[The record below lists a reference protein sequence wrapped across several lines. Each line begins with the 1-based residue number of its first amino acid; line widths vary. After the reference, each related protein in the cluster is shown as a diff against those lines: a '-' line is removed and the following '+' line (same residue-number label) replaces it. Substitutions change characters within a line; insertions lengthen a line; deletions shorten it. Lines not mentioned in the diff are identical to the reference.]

1 MKKGIFW
8 VAFVIVLTVI
18 GMPVLNG
25 MILEKRVR
33 QSFEDMN
40 PGTGPSG
47 SGTRFEILSYDR
59 RFFSSEIQ
67 WRIVSQALEKSWG
80 IHDILFLD
88 RVRHGFAG
96 ASTTTSLE
104 KNPWVMDM
112 VDKKLNG
119 KNPLTLKTEI
129 NLLGRMESRLVL
141 EAVSYRDT
149 EGIIEI
155 RPGRAS
161 LSMDWGKDRWVSKI
175 DFEGLDLAGKIRL
188 DGFSWQSDL
197 GRVSGNIRAGR
208 ASFFLKEFRSS
219 DPGKTTTLSNA
230 VFDYEL
236 VYHPK
241 EVSVSI
247 NTQGCLDAFQSG
259 GEEIKNAAAG
269 FHIRHMDAGGYE
281 DLLAFFRDG
290 AAEIMNSGPSNR
302 QDMDAVRRAMEKQAA
317 DKGFEW
323 VGICEKLLKKG
334 LEIEVSDLKAQV
346 PEGKIEADARIR
358 LENDLPLSGILSF
371 LMDPSNLLAYI
382 SMESYIILPK
392 RRDPN
397 GRMLLSPMFSGMPT
411 GLFIMEKDLLL
422 HRAETREGKLFL
434 NHKEVI
440 FNR

>member
-8 VAFVIVLTVI
+8 VAFVIVLGVI

-25 MILEKRVR
+25 MIVEKRVR

-40 PGTGPSG
+40 RNTKASG
-47 SGTRFEILSYDR
+47 SGVLFEMISYDR

-67 WRIVSQALEKSWG
+67 WRIVSPALEKSWG
-80 IHDILFLD
+80 IQEILFLD

-119 KNPLTLKTEI
+119 KTPLTLKTEI
-129 NLLGRMESRLVL
+129 RFWGRMESRLAL

-149 EGIIEI
+149 EGVVEI

-161 LSMDWGKDRWVSKI
+161 LFMDWGKDRWVSKI

-197 GRVSGNIRAGR
+197 ERVSGNIRAGR
-208 ASFFLKEFRSS
+208 ASFFLKEFQSS

-230 VFDYEL
+230 AFDYEL
-236 VYHPK
+236 VYHSK

-247 NTQGCLDAFQSG
+247 NTQGRLDAFQSG
-259 GEEIKNAAAG
+259 GEGFKNAAAG
-269 FHIRHMDAGGYE
+269 FHIHHMDAGGYE
-281 DLLAFFRDG
+281 DLLAFFREG
-290 AAEIMNSGPSNR
+290 AAEIMNSDPSNR
-302 QDMDAVRRAMEKQAA
+302 QDMDAVRRAMEKHAT

-323 VGICEKLLKKG
+323 IGICEKLLKKG
-334 LEIEVSDLKAQV
+334 LEIEVSGLKSQV
-346 PEGKIEADARIR
+346 PEGNIEADARIR
-358 LENDLPLSGILSF
+358 IEDDPPLSGVLSF

-382 SMESYIILPK
+382 SLESYIILPK
-392 RRDPN
+392 RLDPS
-397 GRMLLSPMFSGMPT
+397 GRMVLSPMFPGMPT
-411 GLFIMEKDLLL
+411 GLFVMEKDHLL

-434 NHKEVI
+434 NRKEVV
-440 FNR
+440 FN

>member
-47 SGTRFEILSYDR
+47 SGARFEILSYDR

-67 WRIVSQALEKSWG
+67 WRIVSQALENSWG
-80 IHDILFLD
+80 IHEILFLD
-88 RVRHGFAG
+88 RVRHGFTG

-104 KNPWVMDM
+104 KNPWILDM
-112 VDKKLNG
+112 VNKKLNG
-119 KNPLTLKTEI
+119 KNPLTLETEI
-129 NLLGRMESRLVL
+129 RFWGRMESRLAL
-141 EAVSYRDT
+141 EAFSYRDM
-149 EGIIEI
+149 EGVVEV
-155 RPGRAS
+155 RPGRAG
-161 LSMDWGKDRWVSKI
+161 LSMDRGKDRVVLKM

-197 GRVSGNIRAGR
+197 ERVSGTIRAGKS
-208 ASFFLKEFRSS
+208 SFFLKKFQSS
-219 DPGKTTTLSNA
+219 DPEKTTTLSNA
-230 VFDYEL
+230 AFDYEL
-236 VYHPK
+236 VYHPE

-247 NTQGCLDAFQSG
+247 STQGRLDAFQSG

-281 DLLAFFRDG
+281 DLLAFFREG

-334 LEIEVSDLKAQV
+334 LEIEISGLKAQV
-346 PEGKIEADARIR
+346 PEGKIEADARIG
-358 LENDLPLSGILSF
+358 LENDLPLSGVLSF
-371 LMDPSNLLAYI
+371 LMDPSTLLAYL
-382 SMESYIILPK
+382 SLESRIILPK
-392 RRDPN
+392 GLYPT

-411 GLFIMEKDLLL
+411 GLFVMEKDHLL

-434 NHKEVI
+434 NSKEVI
-440 FNR
+440 FN

>member
-8 VAFVIVLTVI
+8 VAFLIVLGVI

-25 MILEKRVR
+25 MIVEKRVK

-40 PGTGPSG
+40 LSTKASG
-47 SGTRFEILSYDR
+47 SGALFEITRYDR

-80 IHDILFLD
+80 IHEILFLD

-104 KNPWVMDM
+104 KNPWVMDI
-112 VDKKLNG
+112 VKKKLNG
-119 KNPLTLKTEI
+119 KTPLTLKTEI
-129 NLLGRMESRLVL
+129 RFWGRMESRLAL

-161 LSMDWGKDRWVSKI
+161 LSIDCGKDRWVSKI

-197 GRVSGNIRAGR
+197 ERVSGTIRAGK
-208 ASFFLKEFRSS
+208 ASFFLKEFQSS
-219 DPGKTTTLSNA
+219 DQEKTTTFSNA
-230 VFDYEL
+230 AFDYEL
-236 VYHPK
+236 VYHPE

-247 NTQGCLDAFQSG
+247 NTQGRLDAFQSG
-259 GEEIKNAAAG
+259 GDEIKNAAAG
-269 FHIRHMDAGGYE
+269 FHIRHMDAEGYE
-281 DLLAFFRDG
+281 DLLAFFREG
-290 AAEIMNSGPSNR
+290 AAEIMNSDPSNL

-334 LEIEVSDLKAQV
+334 LEIEVSDLKSQV

-382 SMESYIILPK
+382 SLESYIILPK
-392 RRDPN
+392 RRDTTSE
-397 GRMLLSPMFSGMPT
+397 MLLSPMFSSMPT
-411 GLFIMEKDLLL
+411 GLFVMEKDHFI

-434 NHKEVI
+434 NRNEVI
-440 FNR
+440 FN